1 MTAVE
6 FCGISKH
13 YPSTIALKDIDLQ
26 IERGTVHALIG
37 ENGAGK
43 STCLGIVSGRVV
55 PTAGQAKIFGAEA
68 AVGRPRDLRQ
78 AGVAA
83 IYQELTIAPNLTP
96 SQNVFLGAFPSR
108 RGMLDST
115 GMRRRYEKLAEQ
127 LGVVAQSE
135 EPAGRLSVADQ
146 QILEILRALA
156 SDARILLFDEPTA
169 SLGRSEREALLSLI
183 ASLKAEGRTIV
194 FVSHNLDEVMQV
206 SDRISVFRD
215 GELVADLDAADAT
228 KHLLVSH
235 MLAEG
240 RTADLLEEPMEGG
253 RHVGRS
259 GQGEELLRVEDL
271 ELPGQLAP
279 MSFNV
284 RDGEILG
291 IGGLVGSGRTELLRC
306 LAGLEATAHGR
317 MWVRGQQVNWPHTV
331 RSAQKLGIV
340 LVPEDRKTTGVIPLL
355 SAAENIGLGTL
366 AKRCG
371 SWITTPK
378 RVRAAAA
385 EVAPRYGIA
394 EDRLDDPARTLSGG
408 NQQKLLLS
416 RAGSRQPTLLLA
428 DEPTRGIDV
437 GAKAEIMDTLRDLAS
452 HGRAVIVVSS
462 ELEEVVAMSDRVLV
476 LSDGHLV
483 GELDAAA
490 EAISVDKILKAVF
503 GLADPESEQLHE

>member
-1 MTAVE
+1 MAAVE
-6 FCGISKH
+6 LCGISKH
-13 YPSTIALKDIDLQ
+13 YPSTIALKDINLRIDP
-26 IERGTVHALIG
+26 GTVHAFIG

-43 STCLGIVSGRVV
+43 STCLGIISGRVV

-68 AVGRPRDLRQ
+68 AVGRPRDLRR

-108 RGMLDST
+108 RGMLDSAT
-115 GMRRRYEKLAEQ
+115 MRRRYEELAQQ
-127 LGVVAQSE
+127 LGVVTQSE
-135 EPAGRLSVADQ
+135 MPAKVLSVADQ

-169 SLGRSEREALLSLI
+169 SLGRSEREALLRLI
-183 ASLKAEGRTIV
+183 ESLKAEGRTIV

-215 GELVADLDAADAT
+215 GDLVADLDASTAT
-228 KHLLVSH
+228 KHQLVSH

-240 RTADLLEEPMEGG
+240 RTAELLEQPMEGSSDL
-253 RHVGRS
+253 S
-259 GQGEELLRVEDL
+259 GAGAGEEILRVENL
-271 ELPGQLAP
+271 QLPGLLAP

-284 RDGEILG
+284 REGEILG
-291 IGGLVGSGRTELLRC
+291 IGGLVGSGRTEMLRC
-306 LAGLEATAHGR
+306 LAGLEVTSQGE
-317 MWVRGQQVNWPHTV
+317 MWVKGQQVNWPHTV
-331 RSAQKLGIV
+331 RNAQRLGIV

-355 SAAENIGLGTL
+355 SSAENIGLGTL

-385 EVAPRYGIA
+385 DVAPRYGIA
-394 EDRLDDPARTLSGG
+394 MDRLDDPAGTLSGG

-452 HGRAVIVVSS
+452 GGRAVIVVSS

-476 LSDGHLV
+476 LRDGHLV
-483 GELDAAA
+483 AELDGAT
-490 EAISVDKILKAVF
+490 ETISVDKILAAAF
-503 GLADPESEQLHE
+503 GLMDSESEVPV